1 MKLATPTYEQDFWG
15 RGKAA
20 AGSVRTQDGAQ
31 FMAKVQAAITTGA
44 GVVVAVEAAQ
54 RAALGIDERID
65 GRLLGWYDRGGVYL
79 RTLPA
84 LDVVRAAQD
93 MPAAAWLTP
102 WSLNKQLAALGVLA
116 TMGSTTITVKKRVAG
131 NSYSTL
137 HFRPGV
143 LDVGHYAETWESWV
157 SGDSTRG

>member
-1 MKLATPTYEQDFWG
+1 MKLATPTYEQDYSG

-20 AGSVRTQDGAQ
+20 AGSVRTQDGEQ
-31 FMAKVQAAITTGA
+31 FIAKVQAAITTGA
-44 GVVVAVEAAQ
+44 GVVMAVEAAQ

-65 GRLLGWYDRGGVYL
+65 ERLLGWYDRGGVYL

-116 TMGSTTITVKKRVAG
+116 TMGKGKVTIKKWFGGRAYQV
-131 NSYSTL
+131 L
-137 HFRPGV
+137 HVRPGV
-143 LDVGHYAETWESWV
+143 LEVG
-157 SGDSTRG
+157 

>member
-1 MKLATPTYEQDFWG
+1 
-15 RGKAA
+15 
-20 AGSVRTQDGAQ
+20 
-31 FMAKVQAAITTGA
+31 MAKVQAAITTGA

-54 RAALGIDERID
+54 RVALGIDERID

-116 TMGSTTITVKKRVAG
+116 TMGKGKVTIKKWFGGRAYQV
-131 NSYSTL
+131 L
-137 HFRPGV
+137 HVRPGV
-143 LDVGHYAETWESWV
+143 LEVG
-157 SGDSTRG
+157 

>member
-1 MKLATPTYEQDFWG
+1 MKLATPTYEQDYSG

-54 RAALGIDERID
+54 RVALGIDERID

-84 LDVVRAAQD
+84 LAIVRAAQD

-116 TMGSTTITVKKRVAG
+116 TMGKDKVTIKKWVGGRAYQV
-131 NSYSTL
+131 L
-137 HFRPGV
+137 HVRPGV
-143 LDVGHYAETWESWV
+143 LEVG
-157 SGDSTRG
+157 